1 MAELEENGTGFR
13 MAIKDFAKRENLMVN
28 TYEIRMI
35 KSLLN
40 SSMFKLLQSG
50 VMTSMALNVV
60 KTVLQTAEES

>member
-40 SSMFKLLQSG
+40 SSMFKLFQDRPKIASKWCHDQHG
-50 VMTSMALNVV
+50 I
-60 KTVLQTAEES
+60 ECC

>member
-1 MAELEENGTGFR
+1 
-13 MAIKDFAKRENLMVN
+13 MVN

-60 KTVLQTAEES
+60 KKVLQTGEES